1 MFEKEEDA
9 PLPTEETN
17 AEEVVMLSS
26 YMFIRHNLILN
37 SKCVFTSCYL
47 FITMSKSLWILFCSL
62 QQGDAKTNKTKVWQN
77 KNKGAKKA
85 AKSKKKKLT
94 KKKPVTQQQAKG
106 DKAKQANGNVAGN
119 VRIIELYMFSLT
131 LLKKQPSVLFDIQ
144 YHSKKGPKDLFWKK
158 LILLFSKDALN
169 WSKVIKTFS
178 PGFTDKA

>member
-1 MFEKEEDA
+1 MFEKEDDA

-26 YMFIRHNLILN
+26 YMFIGHNLILN

-94 KKKPVTQQQAKG
+94 KKKTSHSTASKG
-106 DKAKQANGNVAGN
+106 RQGQTSQWQCGGN

-131 LLKKQPSVLFDIQ
+131 LLKKQPSILFDIQ
-144 YHSKKGPKDLFWKK
+144 YHSKKGPKDF
-158 LILLFSKDALN
+158 FERN
-169 WSKVIKTFS
+169 
-178 PGFTDKA
+178 